1 MGRKRLG
8 VLIGQS
14 DENTQRLFLQGF
26 MQKAYALDY
35 DVCVFSMQQ
44 KYHST
49 VNRDIGDSSI
59 FDLVNYDLLD
69 GIVYMKDTVQTKPG
83 VSEKLEEAVYRGFDG
98 PVIVID
104 QKSKYF
110 ESINIDHTEPIRRLV
125 DHLIEI
131 HGYKNIVF
139 LNGKFGHPHSVQRL
153 QGYMESMEAHGLTVT
168 EDMIFYGDYWYDSGN
183 AMVDTLT
190 KRPEG
195 LPEAI
200 ACANDCMAIGVCK
213 KLTSLGYH
221 IPEDVAVIGYD
232 STEEGRYSPVGITSA
247 YIPAKSC
254 GDYAAMK
261 LDAMLKGEE
270 EPEFD
275 LETELY
281 IGGSC
286 GCKVEENIETY
297 RRKTWDSE
305 QFKIGYTSCLNH
317 IIDELLSQEEEKDF
331 FYTVFRYVYQIRDFA
346 SFSLCLNEDWSVG
359 ERMPDYSNVRFTN
372 RMQRVIKCGPK
383 EDEGNTIS
391 FDEYFN
397 KECILPELTE
407 ERERPTTFFFTPL
420 FFESRIFGYSAISYG
435 DEAHSYGDIYRMWIR
450 NVVQCMEAFRRQHAL
465 RNMLEKMEATQI
477 RDALTGMYNYRG
489 FLKRSQELADTGRL
503 QGKCIVTTAIDL
515 NRLKD
520 INAGYGRNEGD
531 EAIQI
536 LAAVILK
543 TVVRGEIAARMGND
557 EFIIASVVPDES
569 DTHGDDLIEIIY
581 SRIEEYNKTG
591 GKPYSL
597 EVCCGTLTRVVQ
609 NMDDLEHLVN
619 DTVSLK
625 NCIKQETMF
634 MLQESKMLSA
644 EDMEND
650 DLVKDILDNNRFT
663 YNFQP
668 IVNART
674 GEIFAYEALMRA
686 DIEKKLSPPVILQCA
701 KRLGRLYDVEKAT
714 FYNVLNYVVE
724 NESLFEGKKVFIN
737 SIPGCSLT
745 GKDKEEMDALL
756 AKYRGKIVV
765 EFTEEN
771 EIEDGALKTIK
782 ESYDSLNVETAIDD
796 YGSGYSNVNNLLRYM
811 PRYVKVDRMLITE
824 IQDNPQKQHFVKDII
839 EFAHDNDILALAE
852 GVETTHEMKEAIRLG
867 VDLIQ
872 GYYTAKPAPAPVEQ
886 ITQHVA
892 AEIVQYTQA
901 DLLKVEKKS
910 YAAGSGKRL
919 SLIQLAMNKYTD
931 IMVGDATATG
941 NEAAE
946 NRIEIV
952 GGSGFESNITIATDE
967 NYVGEIVLDNV
978 SLAGDKGKPCLRLG
992 EGSRVTL
999 TLVGENKMRTGGV
1012 QVPESAS
1019 LTVRGDGNLFI
1030 IINNGRYYG
1039 IGNDYN
1045 SKHGKISFEQDGFI
1059 NISANGMKGVGI
1071 GSGLGGEI
1079 YIKSGGYDITLNG
1092 QDGVA
1097 IGAIDADSRLDI
1109 QCCDITINHGISNG
1123 VIIGSL
1129 KRNAYVFMEN
1139 VSARIISS
1147 AHELVGIGS
1156 LMGEKA
1162 DVTLSNGSF
1171 SINIMASGEC
1181 YGIGG
1186 PEATCNLDVR
1196 FALLRIEI
1204 QGKKC
1209 LAIGDLSDTSSAHIF
1224 NSALDCN
1231 VLNNIDKD
1239 LGILPENLQI
1249 INGRSSFMLN
1259 NEIIFRDIEN
1269 GEL

>member
-1 MGRKRLG
+1 MSRKRLG

-44 KYHST
+44 KYQDT
-49 VNRDIGDSSI
+49 PLRDIGDSTI
-59 FDLVNYDLLD
+59 FDLVNYELFD
-69 GIVYMKDTVQTKPG
+69 GIVFLKDTIQTKPNIA
-83 VSEKLEEAVYRGFDG
+83 ERLEESLHENFAG

-104 QKSKYF
+104 QESKYY
-110 ESINIDHTEPIRRLV
+110 ESINVNHVEPIRRLV
-125 DHLIEI
+125 DHLIDA

-139 LNGKFGHPHSVQRL
+139 LNGRMGHPHSVQRL
-153 QGYMESMEAHGLTVT
+153 QGYMDSMISHGLTVT
-168 EDMIFYGDYWYDSGN
+168 EDMVFYGDYWYDSGD
-183 AMVDTLT
+183 AMVDILT

-200 ACANDCMAIGVCK
+200 ACANDCMAIGVCD
-213 KLTSLGYH
+213 KLTSMGYR

-254 GDYAAMK
+254 GTYAALK
-261 LDAMLKGEE
+261 LNAMLKGEE
-270 EPEFD
+270 VSDFQ
-275 LETELY
+275 LETEFH

-286 GCKVEENIETY
+286 GCKLDEQIDTY
-297 RRKTWDSE
+297 RRKTWGTALS
-305 QFKIGYTSCLNH
+305 KVGYSSCFNH
-317 IIDELLSQEEEKDF
+317 IIDDLLAQTEEKDF
-331 FYTVFRYVYQIRDFA
+331 FYNVFNYVYQIREFE
-346 SFSLCLNEDWSVG
+346 SFSFCLNADWNIEEGDHRS
-359 ERMPDYSNVRFTN
+359 YKFSN

-383 EDEGNTIS
+383 EGEGNTIS

-397 KECILPELTE
+397 KDCILPELTQ
-407 ERERPTTFFFTPL
+407 ERDKPTTFFFTPL
-420 FFESRIFGYSAISYG
+420 FFEDRVFGYAAICYG
-435 DEAHSYGDIYRMWIR
+435 DEVRSYDETFRMWIR

-465 RNMLEKMEATQI
+465 RNMLDKMEATQI

-503 QGKCIVTTAIDL
+503 QGRCIVATAIDL

-557 EFIIASVVPDES
+557 EFIIASVVQDEL
-569 DTHGDDLIEIIY
+569 DRHGDDLIEIINN
-581 SRIEEYNKTG
+581 RIEEYNKNG
-591 GKPYSL
+591 EKPYSL

-609 NMDDLEHLVN
+609 TMDDLEHLIN
-619 DTVSLK
+619 DAVSLK
-625 NCIKQETMF
+625 NGIKQETMF

-650 DLVKDILDNNRFT
+650 ELVKDILDNNRFT
-663 YNFQP
+663 YHFQP

-701 KRLGRLYDVEKAT
+701 KRLGRLYDIEKAT

-756 AKYRGKIVV
+756 AKYKGKIVV

-910 YAAGSGKRL
+910 YEAESGKRL

-931 IMVGDATATG
+931 IMVGDAVAAG
-941 NEAAE
+941 DEAVE
-946 NRIEIV
+946 NRIEIA
-952 GGSGFESNITIATDE
+952 GGSGFESNITIATAE

-978 SLAGDKGKPCLRLG
+978 SLAGEKGKPCLRLG

-999 TLVGENKMRTGGV
+999 TLIGENKMRTGGI
-1012 QVPESAS
+1012 QVPESAG

-1045 SKHGKISFEQDGFI
+1045 SKHGMISFEQDGFI

-1139 VSARIISS
+1139 VSARLISS
-1147 AHELVGIGS
+1147 AHELVGIGT
-1156 LMGEKA
+1156 LLGEKA

-1186 PEATCNLDVR
+1186 SKAACNLDVR
-1196 FALLRIEI
+1196 FAQLRIET